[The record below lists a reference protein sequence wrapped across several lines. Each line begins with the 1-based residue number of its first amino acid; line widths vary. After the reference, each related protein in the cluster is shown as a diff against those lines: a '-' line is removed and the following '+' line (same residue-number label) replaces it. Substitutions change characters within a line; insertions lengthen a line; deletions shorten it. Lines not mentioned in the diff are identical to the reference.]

1 MTTLRF
7 DLTLPLRDF
16 TLQAALEVPSG
27 VTVLIGPN
35 GSGKSTLLRLLA
47 GLAAPTDGQVR
58 LGKTVLY
65 DARRRLNLPP
75 QSRGLGMVF
84 QELALFPHLNVGQNL
99 AFGLRARGVS
109 RREQEKRVAAMLERL
124 GLQTLAAEPVG
135 ALSGGQRQKVALAR
149 TLMVAPRALLLDEP
163 TAALD
168 QGNRWEMRRWLAEIL
183 AQLPIPTVLVSHD
196 PADASYF
203 RKRLAVLERGRIS
216 QQGSYHQL
224 LHSPTTPFVAQF
236 AGVNFIPG
244 RVVNVSGQT
253 VFHSDGGVSFLAPFE
268 QVRPGP
274 ACLTIYP
281 WEVALYRTVPEGSPR
296 NILPGEVTEIITVGD
311 TVRVTVSGAEK
322 LVAEISY
329 RGFLGIGPLQVGEPV
344 YAIFKARETRVENT

>member
-1 MTTLRF
+1 MATLRF
-7 DLTLPLRDF
+7 DLTCPLRDF

-47 GLAAPTDGQVR
+47 GLTTPAAGQVR
-58 LGKTVLY
+58 LDDLLLY
-65 DARRRLNLPP
+65 DAERRLNLPP
-75 QSRGLGMVF
+75 QDRGLGMVF
-84 QELALFPHLNVGQNL
+84 QDLALFPHLNVAQNL
-99 AFGLRARGVS
+99 AFGLRARRLP
-109 RREQEKRVAAMLERL
+109 RREQDSRVAAMLERL
-124 GLQTLAAEPVG
+124 GLRELAAEPVG

-168 QGNRWEMRRWLAEIL
+168 QGSRWEMRRWLGEIL
-183 AQLPIPTVLVSHD
+183 TQLPIPTMLVSHD

-203 RKRLAVLERGRIS
+203 RKRLAVLEQGRIS

-244 RVVNVSGQT
+244 RVVQRGGQT
-253 VFHSDGGVSFLAPFE
+253 AFHSDGGVSFLAPFE
-268 QVRPGP
+268 QVCPGP
-274 ACLTIYP
+274 ACLTIFP
-281 WEVALYRTVPEGSPR
+281 WEVALYRAVPEGSPR

-329 RGFLGIGPLQVGEPV
+329 RGFLGIGPLQVGETV